1 MSKSSNYEPFF
12 SIITVVFNAEEYI
25 ERTIKS
31 VVEQNYFDYEY
42 IIVDGGS
49 SDQTLSIISKYKE
62 KIDVLVSQRDKGIY
76 DAMNKGV
83 LLAKGKYINFMN
95 AGDTFYNKH
104 ILYEVYYSITQANN
118 RQKVDIIYGKV
129 VNISSEKP
137 NFRYEAGKP
146 VTKYSFYLSMPM
158 CHQTMF
164 TRRDVFKTVG
174 LFPLERE
181 MGAFYEW
188 LSIYYTQKKSLSGIL
203 FLPRRIAFY
212 LLGGHSFRAMKA
224 ASRERL
230 LTAKKY
236 FSLEYQVYNY
246 IRHIVTLLKVSG
258 LALLTRYHL
267 LDKYRRAKYRLLN
280 RGV

>member
-1 MSKSSNYEPFF
+1 MCKSNCEPFF
-12 SIITVVFNAEEYI
+12 SIITVAFNAEEYI
-25 ERTIKS
+25 ERTIES
-31 VVEQNYFDYEY
+31 IVEQNYSDYEY
-42 IIVDGGS
+42 IIIDGGS
-49 SDQTLSIISKYKE
+49 SDRTISIISKYRDNV
-62 KIDVLVSQRDKGIY
+62 DVLVSEGDKGIY

-104 ILYEVYYSITQANN
+104 ILYEVYHSITQANSQ
-118 RQKVDIIYGKV
+118 QKVDIVYGKV